1 MSRESIEA
9 QTMHMHSHEAFSDR
23 EWQPVAT
30 APEGVAV
37 ELQVAHGDGDYAL
50 PFPCVRTRDGWMNA
64 ELDVALAVE
73 PTRWRAWDPKDRLK
87 ARAVSAAWPRPVRT

>member
-1 MSRESIEA
+1 MHTTQMHSREV
-9 QTMHMHSHEAFSDR
+9 FSDR

-37 ELQVAHGDGDYAL
+37 ELQVPHADGAYAL

-64 ELDVALAVE
+64 DMKVVLAVE
-73 PTRWRAWDPKDRLK
+73 PTQWRAWDPRDRLS
-87 ARAVSAAWPRPVRT
+87 ARARSAAWPRPART